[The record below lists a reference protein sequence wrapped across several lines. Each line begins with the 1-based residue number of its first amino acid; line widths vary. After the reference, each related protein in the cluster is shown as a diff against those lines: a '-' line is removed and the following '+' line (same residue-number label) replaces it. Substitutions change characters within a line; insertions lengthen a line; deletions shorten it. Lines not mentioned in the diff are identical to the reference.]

1 MSRKKKIVKI
11 DTLLGE
17 LFANR
22 DWQQHL
28 DRNRIFEFWSEAVG
42 VDIAAHA
49 QPKLIR
55 GKVLWV
61 NVTDSIWMQQLHL
74 MKEHLRQVINDRLAG
89 DVEVIDIRFNLVTT
103 LRSILAE
110 KKEINQKPSEKPA
123 PDPKKLAAFENMISA
138 ISDVGARE
146 SFRTIWLAQQG
157 RD

>member
-11 DTLLGE
+11 DTLMGE

-22 DWQQHL
+22 NWQQHL

-42 VDIAAHA
+42 IDIAAHA

-74 MKEHLRQVINDRLAG
+74 MKEHLRQVLNDRLAG
-89 DVEVIDIRFNLVTT
+89 DVEVSDIRFNLVTT
-103 LRSILAE
+103 IRSILAE

>member
-74 MKEHLRQVINDRLAG
+74 MKEHLRQVLNDRLAG